1 MCTVTAETGN
11 PVRRARAPSKERSK
25 LWDLE
30 DRFHCSVVGTCLS
43 LEELRKLARKLKVPQ
58 RIVSNDYQLHSTFVG
73 LIGEHSPEAKLV
85 NKRLDRKYRTNIRQF
100 NVASNTRQLRK
111 LWSEALAQGDI
122 AGAFW
127 ALLTHPHTD
136 EELLFDVYGQ
146 VHMLSHLS
154 GASVRVDM
162 QQLNRLRRKVPQ
174 LEKQLKT
181 QHRKVNATLSE
192 RKSVIAKLERKLAA
206 LAAVDTRNTQ
216 LQEALSRHE
225 RGAVLEELHDQ
236 VEDYAAQ
243 LAMTRARA
251 ERAEAHIQPLK
262 DKIEALQEHN
272 NALELQLLQFATE
285 RSALEN
291 TLQQVLMADCD
302 RCENNGNCSKDLD
315 LCNRCVLYVGGR
327 NRQCAHFR
335 ALVEQRNGE
344 FIHHDGGLEESRQ
357 RLATL
362 LARADMVLCPLDC
375 ISHDAM
381 NRIKRDCKR
390 SGTPL
395 QILPQS
401 SLAAFT
407 QGLQEVSSG

>member
-1 MCTVTAETGN
+1 MCTTAEKPN
-11 PVRRARAPSKERSK
+11 PARQNILFGGRRRK
-25 LWDLE
+25 LWELE
-30 DRFHCSVVGTCLS
+30 DRFHCSIVGTCLS
-43 LEELRKLARKLKVPQ
+43 LEELRKLARKLKVPR
-58 RIVSNDYQLHSTFVG
+58 RIISNDYQLHSAFVG
-73 LIGEHSPEAKLV
+73 LIGERSAEAKLV
-85 NKRLDRKYRTNIRQF
+85 NKSLDRKYHASIRQF
-100 NVASNTRQLRK
+100 NSADSTDHLRK
-111 LWSEALAQGDI
+111 LWKAALGAGEI

-127 ALLTHPHTD
+127 ALVTHPHTD
-136 EELLFDVYGQ
+136 AELLFDVYGE

-162 QQLNRLRRKVPQ
+162 QELTRLRHRVPKLEQQ
-174 LEKQLKT
+174 LISQRQEAQ
-181 QHRKVNATLSE
+181 ATLSA
-192 RKSVIAKLERKLAA
+192 RKSVITELERKVAA
-206 LAAVDTRNTQ
+206 LAPLEARHAQ
-216 LQEALSRHE
+216 LQEALDRHE
-225 RGAVLEELHDQ
+225 RGAVLEELRTQ

-243 LAMTRARA
+243 LAVTRARA

-262 DKIEALQEHN
+262 DKVVALQEQN
-272 NALELQLLQFATE
+272 NSLELQLLQFATE
-285 RSALEN
+285 RNALEN
-291 TLQQVLMADCD
+291 TLEQVLTPDCD
-302 RCENNGNCSKDLD
+302 HCENSGKCSKVLD
-315 LCNRCVLYVGGR
+315 LCKRCVLYVGGR

-390 SGTPL
+390 FGTPL

>member
-1 MCTVTAETGN
+1 MC
-11 PVRRARAPSKERSK
+11 RARTPSKERSK

-43 LEELRKLARKLKVPQ
+43 LEELRKLANKLHVPQ
-58 RIVSNDYQLHSTFVG
+58 RIVSNDYRLHSTFVG
-73 LIGEHSPEAKLV
+73 LIGERSPEAKLV
-85 NKRLDRKYRTNIRQF
+85 NKRLDRKYRANIRQF

-111 LWSEALAQGDI
+111 LWSEALDQGDI

-127 ALLTHPHTD
+127 ALVTHPHTD
-136 EELLFDVYGQ
+136 AELLFDVYGQ

-154 GASVRVDM
+154 GASIRMDM
-162 QQLNRLRRKVPQ
+162 QQLTQLRHQVPQ
-174 LEKQLKT
+174 LEQQLISL
-181 QHRKVNATLSE
+181 RKESQATLSA
-192 RKSVIAKLERKLAA
+192 RKSVISSLERKLAA
-206 LAAVDTRNTQ
+206 LPSVAACCSQ
-216 LQEALSRHE
+216 LQEELKRHE
-225 RGAVLEELHDQ
+225 HGVVLGDLRSQ

-262 DKIEALQEHN
+262 DKVEALQEQN
-272 NALELQLLQFATE
+272 NDLELQLLQFSTE
-285 RSALEN
+285 RNALEN
-291 TLQQVLMADCD
+291 TLQQVLATDCD
-302 RCENNGNCSKDLD
+302 HCEKSGNCSKDLD
-315 LCNRCVLYVGGR
+315 LCSRRVLFVGGR
-327 NRQCAHFR
+327 NRQCKHFR
-335 ALVEQRNGE
+335 ALVEKRNGE

-390 SGTPL
+390 TGTPL

-407 QGLQEVSSG
+407 RGLQEVSSG

>member
-1 MCTVTAETGN
+1 MC
-11 PVRRARAPSKERSK
+11 RASAPSKGRSK

-43 LEELRKLARKLKVPQ
+43 LEELRKLARKLGVPQ
-58 RIVSNDYQLHSTFVG
+58 RIISNDYQLHSAFVG
-73 LIGEHSPEAKLV
+73 LIGDRSPEARLV
-85 NKRLDRKYRTNIRQF
+85 NKSLDRKYRASIRQF
-100 NVASNTRQLRK
+100 NTADNTGHLRE
-111 LWSEALAQGDI
+111 LWKAALDQGEI

-127 ALLTHPHTD
+127 ALVTHPHTD
-136 EELLFDVYGQ
+136 EKLLFDVYGQ

-162 QQLNRLRRKVPQ
+162 QQLTRLRHRVPQ
-174 LEKQLKT
+174 LEQQLIS
-181 QHRKVNATLSE
+181 QRREAQATLSA
-192 RKSVIAKLERKLAA
+192 RKSVIAHLERKLAA
-206 LAAVDTRNTQ
+206 LAPVDARNAQ
-216 LQEALSRHE
+216 LQEELARHE
-225 RGAVLEELHDQ
+225 RGAVLEELRSQ

-243 LAMTRARA
+243 LAMARARA

-262 DKIEALQEHN
+262 DKVEALQEQN
-272 NALELQLLQFATE
+272 NDLELQLLQFSAE
-285 RSALEN
+285 RNALEN
-291 TLQQVLMADCD
+291 TLQQVLTPDCD
-302 RCENNGNCSKDLD
+302 HCEKSGNCSKDLD
-315 LCNRCVLYVGGR
+315 LCNRRVLFVGGR
-327 NRQCAHFR
+327 NRQCARFR

-357 RLATL
+357 RLAIL

-390 SGTPL
+390 SGTPF

-407 QGLQEVSSG
+407 RGLQEVSSG